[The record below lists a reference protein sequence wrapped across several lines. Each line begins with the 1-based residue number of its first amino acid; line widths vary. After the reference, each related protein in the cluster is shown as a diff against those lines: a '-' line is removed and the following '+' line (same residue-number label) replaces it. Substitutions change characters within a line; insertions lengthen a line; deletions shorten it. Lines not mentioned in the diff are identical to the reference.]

1 VPHSFSAAAR
11 VFCRD
16 AADHF
21 PTISD
26 AVASPN
32 FNDPAIRNR
41 SGQQSTMRSA
51 LRRVLSSGPAC
62 GYRALTA
69 LGVSSRHM
77 VIFPRSRIRGVNA
90 FPTRSNRAKLISVT
104 PCVSVACSRIGR
116 SVALPRKSSRTKCAS
131 RAVGTMIFVP

>member
-1 VPHSFSAAAR
+1 MDRRSVPHSLSAAAR

-41 SGQQSTMRSA
+41 SDQQSTIRSA
-51 LRRVLSSGPAC
+51 FSRVLSSAPAC
-62 GYRALTA
+62 GYRALTTQA
-69 LGVSSRHM
+69 SPPPS
-77 VIFPRSRIRGVNA
+77 
-90 FPTRSNRAKLISVT
+90 AK
-104 PCVSVACSRIGR
+104 PCVAATVSATWATSR
-116 SVALPRKSSRTKCAS
+116 
-131 RAVGTMIFVP
+131 